1 MVTSLQTYQ
10 AQAKTLAQ
18 APIPQADVERKEQMG
33 KAWEAYEGKFADPL
47 ETKKGEINKNVK
59 PNKIAPIVD
68 KGVSFLFGQD
78 LKIEIQD
85 QEFIDE
91 LWGEDD
97 DKMTLLAKIAINGG
111 FAGQPFLKLIPA
123 QDDMD

>member
-1 MVTSLQTYQ
+1 MVTSLQSYQ

-33 KAWEAYEGKFADPL
+33 KAWDAYEGKFADPL
-47 ETKKGEINKNVK
+47 KTEKGEINKNVK
-59 PNKIAPIVD
+59 PNKIAPIAD

-85 QEFIDE
+85 TEFIE
-91 LWGEDD
+91 EFWEDD
-97 DKMTLLAKIAINGG
+97 DKKMTPLAKMAINSGLTG
-111 FAGQPFLKLIPA
+111 HPYPKRL
-123 QDDMD
+123 